1 MKKNSHLLLLIC
13 CGLLMTLLFAM
24 VAIAEEEE
32 EESVIGTVTAA
43 TTDSAGKVT
52 AVKIVTDEGDYL
64 VANNDKGKELLK
76 FVDKDVDAS
85 GTVKESGGKKTITV
99 TEYEVIEE

>member
-1 MKKNSHLLLLIC
+1 MKKKTQLLLLIC
-13 CGLLMTLLFAM
+13 CALMMTLLFAM
-24 VAIAEEEE
+24 VAIAEEE

-52 AVKIVTDEGDYL
+52 AVKIVSDEGDYL

-99 TEYEVIEE
+99 TEFEVIEE